1 MCLAFYTP
9 EIHFFCEVYF
19 GSVKS
24 ETRGFKP
31 LKIYKTSKSQF
42 LSSNVHQLG
51 SLTKKVALPSIVCGL
66 RPT

>member
-9 EIHFFCEVYF
+9 EIHFFCKVYF

-31 LKIYKTSKSQF
+31 LKIYKTSESQF
-42 LSSNVHQLG
+42 LSSNVRQLC
-51 SLTKKVALPSIVCGL
+51 SLNKKVALPSIVCGL
-66 RPT
+66 RLT

>member
-1 MCLAFYTP
+1 MCLAFSTP
-9 EIHFFCEVYF
+9 EIHFFCKVYF
-19 GSVKS
+19 GSEKS
-24 ETRGFKP
+24 ETRSCKP

-42 LSSNVHQLG
+42 LSSNICQLG